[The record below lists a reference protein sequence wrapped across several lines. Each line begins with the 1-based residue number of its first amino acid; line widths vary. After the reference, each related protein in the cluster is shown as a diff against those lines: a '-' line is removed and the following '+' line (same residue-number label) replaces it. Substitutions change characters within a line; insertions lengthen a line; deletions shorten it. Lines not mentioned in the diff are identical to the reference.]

1 MEGGSRLGAPW
12 KWVGFWEWIL
22 CWTLLSSF
30 SVIFFLVDCFGRTVV
45 DGGNGLEE
53 DDK

>member
-1 MEGGSRLGAPW
+1 MAAGWGLPW

-22 CWTLLSSF
+22 CWTLLEE
-30 SVIFFLVDCFGRTVV
+30 FFGDFFFVNCFGRTVV
-45 DGGNGLEE
+45 DGVHGLEE